1 MEDKEALE
9 HLLTVLRERG
19 IPLGRDDV
27 QWAFQS
33 QQTRDQVVNWVQ
45 EFLGSN
51 TLLTKDE
58 LEMLVLPSCIMACN
72 WTLVAN

>member
-9 HLLTVLRERG
+9 HLLTVLRERH

-33 QQTRDQVVNWVQ
+33 QQTRDQLVKWVQ
-45 EFLGSN
+45 EYLGLD
-51 TLLTKDE
+51 TLLTKEE
-58 LEMLVLPSCIMACN
+58 LEMLVLYNGA
-72 WTLVAN
+72 

>member
-1 MEDKEALE
+1 MENKEPLE

-33 QQTRDQVVNWVQ
+33 QQTRDQVVKWVQ
-45 EFLGSN
+45 EHLGSD
-51 TLLTKDE
+51 TLLSKEE
-58 LEMLVLPSCIMACN
+58 LEMLVLHNGIQ
-72 WTLVAN
+72 